1 MWEVF
6 LFMSTKIEHK
16 DIDFLLNEIGERL
29 FQVKELTDGD
39 SMDTV
44 LLWDSMG
51 HMELMVALEQSFQ
64 MTISP
69 EEIIDLT
76 SVEAIKIY
84 LKDRE

>member
-1 MWEVF
+1 
-6 LFMSTKIEHK
+6 MSTKIEHK